1 MLNKVILIGRTT
13 KDVDLR
19 KTSSGTA
26 VATFTLAVDN
36 RFVQKDG
43 QNTADFISCVA
54 WNSTAEFMNNYVKKG
69 SLVAVEGRIQTRNYE
84 GQDGKRVYVTEVVA
98 DSVQFLESKSQS
110 QNRGASFG
118 MEDPS
123 MPSIEDMPQPTNIEE
138 EDPFA
143 NFGSDI
149 EISDDDLPF

>member
-69 SLVAVEGRIQTRNYE
+69 SLVAVEGRIQTRNYDNK
-84 GQDGKRVYVTEVVA
+84 DGNRVYVTEVV
-98 DSVQFLESKSQS
+98 VETLKSLGS
-110 QNRGASFG
+110 GSRTSERSGNNFDGY
-118 MEDPS
+118 E
-123 MPSIEDMPQPTNIEE
+123 PTNSGNM
-138 EDPFA
+138 DYDT
-143 NFGSDI
+143 SVDVSYD
-149 EISDDDLPF
+149 ISDDDLPF

>member
-54 WNSTAEFMNNYVKKG
+54 WNNTAEFMNNYVKKG
-69 SLVAVEGRIQTRNYE
+69 SLVAVEGRIQTRNYDNK
-84 GQDGKRVYVTEVVA
+84 DGNRVYVTEVVVETLKSLGSGSRSTERTGNSF
-98 DSVQFLESKSQS
+98 DGYEPSTSGMDYDTSVDVSY
-110 QNRGASFG
+110 
-118 MEDPS
+118 D
-123 MPSIEDMPQPTNIEE
+123 
-138 EDPFA
+138 
-143 NFGSDI
+143 
-149 EISDDDLPF
+149 ISDDDLPF

>member
-54 WNSTAEFMNNYVKKG
+54 WNNTAEFMNNYVKKG
-69 SLVAVEGRIQTRNYE
+69 SLVAVEGRIQTRNYDNK
-84 GQDGKRVYVTEVVA
+84 DGNRVYVTEVVVETLKSLGSGSRTSERSGNSF
-98 DSVQFLESKSQS
+98 DGYEPSTSTSMDYDTSVDVSY
-110 QNRGASFG
+110 
-118 MEDPS
+118 D
-123 MPSIEDMPQPTNIEE
+123 
-138 EDPFA
+138 
-143 NFGSDI
+143 
-149 EISDDDLPF
+149 ISDDDLPF

>member
-69 SLVAVEGRIQTRNYE
+69 SLVAVEGRIQTRNYDNK
-84 GQDGKRVYVTEVVA
+84 DGNRVYVTEVVA
-98 DSVQFLESKSQS
+98 ENVRMLASKGNERSAGS
-110 QNRGASFG
+110 NFDDYEPVNSRSN
-118 MEDPS
+118 EYE
-123 MPSIEDMPQPTNIEE
+123 PSIDVSY
-138 EDPFA
+138 D
-143 NFGSDI
+143 
-149 EISDDDLPF
+149 ISDDDLPF

>member
-36 RFVQKDG
+36 RFVQKEG

-69 SLVAVEGRIQTRNYE
+69 SLVAVEGRIQTRNYDNK
-84 GQDGKRVYVTEVVA
+84 DGNRVYVTEVV
-98 DSVQFLESKSQS
+98 VETLKSLGS
-110 QNRGASFG
+110 GSATRTSERTGSNFDGY
-118 MEDPS
+118 E
-123 MPSIEDMPQPTNIEE
+123 PTNSSTM
-138 EDPFA
+138 DYDT
-143 NFGSDI
+143 SVDVSYD
-149 EISDDDLPF
+149 ISDDDLPF

>member
-54 WNSTAEFMNNYVKKG
+54 WNNTAEFMNNYVKKG
-69 SLVAVEGRIQTRNYE
+69 SLVAVEGRIQTRNYDNK
-84 GQDGKRVYVTEVVA
+84 DGNRVYVTEVVVETLKSLGSGSRNTERTGSNY
-98 DSVQFLESKSQS
+98 DGYEPTVSTSTDYDTSVDVSY
-110 QNRGASFG
+110 
-118 MEDPS
+118 D
-123 MPSIEDMPQPTNIEE
+123 
-138 EDPFA
+138 
-143 NFGSDI
+143 
-149 EISDDDLPF
+149 ISDDDLPF

>member
-19 KTSSGTA
+19 KTTSGTA

-54 WNSTAEFMNNYVKKG
+54 WNNTAEFLDKYVKKG
-69 SLVAVEGRIQTRNYE
+69 SLVSIEGRIQTRNYDNK
-84 GQDGKRVYVTEVVA
+84 DGNRVYVTEVVA
-98 DSVQFLESKSQS
+98 ENVRMLGSKNNERASGSNYDDYEPVSQTRTNNDYESQ
-110 QNRGASFG
+110 
-118 MEDPS
+118 EDVS
-123 MPSIEDMPQPTNIEE
+123 YT
-138 EDPFA
+138 
-143 NFGSDI
+143 
-149 EISDDDLPF
+149 ISDDDLPF

>member
-54 WNSTAEFMNNYVKKG
+54 WNNTAEFMNNYVKKG
-69 SLVAVEGRIQTRNYE
+69 SLVAVEGRIQTRNYDNK
-84 GQDGKRVYVTEVVA
+84 DGNRVYVTEVVVETLK
-98 DSVQFLESKSQS
+98 SLGSGSK
-110 QNRGASFG
+110 NTERTGNNFDG
-118 MEDPS
+118 YE
-123 MPSIEDMPQPTNIEE
+123 PTNSSTV
-138 EDPFA
+138 DYDT
-143 NFGSDI
+143 SVDVSYD
-149 EISDDDLPF
+149 ISDDDLPF

>member
-54 WNSTAEFMNNYVKKG
+54 WNNTAEFMNNYVKKG
-69 SLVAVEGRIQTRNYE
+69 SLVAVEGRIQTRNYDNK
-84 GQDGKRVYVTEVVA
+84 DGNRVYVTEVV
-98 DSVQFLESKSQS
+98 VETLKSLGS
-110 QNRGASFG
+110 GSRTSERSGNNFDGY
-118 MEDPS
+118 E
-123 MPSIEDMPQPTNIEE
+123 PTNSGNM
-138 EDPFA
+138 DYDT
-143 NFGSDI
+143 SVDVSYD
-149 EISDDDLPF
+149 ISDDDLPF

>member
-54 WNSTAEFMNNYVKKG
+54 WNNTLLN
-69 SLVAVEGRIQTRNYE
+69 L
-84 GQDGKRVYVTEVVA
+84 
-98 DSVQFLESKSQS
+98 
-110 QNRGASFG
+110 
-118 MEDPS
+118 
-123 MPSIEDMPQPTNIEE
+123 
-138 EDPFA
+138 
-143 NFGSDI
+143 
-149 EISDDDLPF
+149 

>member
-54 WNSTAEFMNNYVKKG
+54 WNNTAEFMNNYVKKG
-69 SLVAVEGRIQTRNYE
+69 SLVAVEGRIQTRNYDNK
-84 GQDGKRVYVTEVVA
+84 DGNRVYVTEVVVETLKSLGSGSRNA
-98 DSVQFLESKSQS
+98 ERTGSNYDGYEPTVSTSTDYDTSVDVSY
-110 QNRGASFG
+110 
-118 MEDPS
+118 D
-123 MPSIEDMPQPTNIEE
+123 
-138 EDPFA
+138 
-143 NFGSDI
+143 
-149 EISDDDLPF
+149 ISDDDLPF

>member
-19 KTSSGTA
+19 KTTSGIS

-69 SLVAVEGRIQTRNYE
+69 SLVAVEGRIQTRNYDNKE
-84 GQDGKRVYVTEVVA
+84 GNRVNVTEVV
-98 DSVQFLESKSQS
+98 VETLKSLGS
-110 QNRGASFG
+110 GSRTSERSGNNFDGY
-118 MEDPS
+118 E
-123 MPSIEDMPQPTNIEE
+123 PTNSGNM
-138 EDPFA
+138 DYDT
-143 NFGSDI
+143 SVDVSYD
-149 EISDDDLPF
+149 ISDDDLPF

>member
-54 WNSTAEFMNNYVKKG
+54 WNNTAEFMNNYVKKG
-69 SLVAVEGRIQTRNYE
+69 SLVAVEGRIQTRNYDNK
-84 GQDGKRVYVTEVVA
+84 DGNRVYVTEVV
-98 DSVQFLESKSQS
+98 VETLKSL
-110 QNRGASFG
+110 
-118 MEDPS
+118 
-123 MPSIEDMPQPTNIEE
+123 
-138 EDPFA
+138 
-143 NFGSDI
+143 GSGSRNT
-149 EISDDDLPF
+149 ERTGSN

>member
-54 WNSTAEFMNNYVKKG
+54 WNNTAEFMNNYVKKG
-69 SLVAVEGRIQTRNYE
+69 SLVAVEGRIQTRTYDNK
-84 GQDGKRVYVTEVVA
+84 DGNRVYVTEVVVENLRSLGGKTN
-98 DSVQFLESKSQS
+98 DRSSGSNFDDYEPVNMKS
-110 QNRGASFG
+110 NNDY
-118 MEDPS
+118 EPS
-123 MPSIEDMPQPTNIEE
+123 MDVSYD
-138 EDPFA
+138 
-143 NFGSDI
+143 
-149 EISDDDLPF
+149 ISDDDLPF

>member
-19 KTSSGTA
+19 KTTSGTA

-69 SLVAVEGRIQTRNYE
+69 SLVAVEGRIQTRNYDNK
-84 GQDGKRVYVTEVVA
+84 DGNKVYVTEVVVENLRSLGGKNN
-98 DSVQFLESKSQS
+98 DRSSGSNFDDYEPVNMRTNNDYES
-110 QNRGASFG
+110 
-118 MEDPS
+118 S
-123 MPSIEDMPQPTNIEE
+123 MDVSYD
-138 EDPFA
+138 
-143 NFGSDI
+143 
-149 EISDDDLPF
+149 ISDDDLPF

>member
-54 WNSTAEFMNNYVKKG
+54 WNNTAEFMNNYVKKG
-69 SLVAVEGRIQTRNYE
+69 SLVAVEGRIQTRNYDNK
-84 GQDGKRVYVTEVVA
+84 DGNRVYVTEVVVETLKSLGSGSRNTERTGSNY
-98 DSVQFLESKSQS
+98 DGYEPTISTSTDYDTSVDVSY
-110 QNRGASFG
+110 
-118 MEDPS
+118 D
-123 MPSIEDMPQPTNIEE
+123 
-138 EDPFA
+138 
-143 NFGSDI
+143 
-149 EISDDDLPF
+149 ISDDDLPF

>member
-54 WNSTAEFMNNYVKKG
+54 WNNTAEFMNNYVKKG
-69 SLVAVEGRIQTRNYE
+69 SLVAVEGRIQTRNYDNK
-84 GQDGKRVYVTEVVA
+84 DGNRVYVTEVVVETLKSLGSGSRNTERTGNNF
-98 DSVQFLESKSQS
+98 DGYEPSTSGMDYDTSVDVSY
-110 QNRGASFG
+110 
-118 MEDPS
+118 D
-123 MPSIEDMPQPTNIEE
+123 
-138 EDPFA
+138 
-143 NFGSDI
+143 
-149 EISDDDLPF
+149 ISDDDLPF

>member
-54 WNSTAEFMNNYVKKG
+54 WNNTAEFMNNYVKKG
-69 SLVAVEGRIQTRNYE
+69 SLVAVEGRIQTRNFDNK
-84 GQDGKRVYVTEVVA
+84 DGNRVYVTEVVVETLKSLGSGSRNTERTGSNY
-98 DSVQFLESKSQS
+98 DGYEPTVSTSTDYDTSVDVSY
-110 QNRGASFG
+110 
-118 MEDPS
+118 D
-123 MPSIEDMPQPTNIEE
+123 
-138 EDPFA
+138 
-143 NFGSDI
+143 
-149 EISDDDLPF
+149 ISDDDLPF